1 MFRRQLSPEIDS
13 IFNFDRSRDM
23 LTPISLSMGRLMNRL
38 TSDIGIVE

>member
-1 MFRRQLSPEIDS
+1 MFRGQLSPEVGHTL
-13 IFNFDRSRDM
+13 NFDRPRDM